1 MTKAKKMTEDK
12 TIQYKIIGKNG
23 EVIDDQSFNDYD
35 KLADHMLT
43 LADKW
48 YNGLYDADDSLEI
61 STFDKT
67 GELIYTDTATFGE
80 TMDEQSSL
88 EDELKQIVDIRN
100 ESAGQGFGESTS
112 KPRKKNKKN

>member
-1 MTKAKKMTEDK
+1 LTKVKKMSEDK

-35 KLADHMLT
+35 KLADHMLS
-43 LADKW
+43 LAEKW
-48 YNGLYDADDSLEI
+48 YTGLYDADDSLEI

-80 TMDEQSSL
+80 TMDEQSNL
-88 EDELKQIVDIRN
+88 EDDLKQIVNIRN
-100 ESAGQGFGESTS
+100 ESAGQGFGDPPS
-112 KPRKKNKKN
+112 KSRKKNKKN

>member
-1 MTKAKKMTEDK
+1 MNEDK
-12 TIQYKIIGKNG
+12 TIQYKIVGKNG

-35 KLADHMLT
+35 KLADHMLG
-43 LADKW
+43 LAEKW
-48 YNGLYDADDSLEI
+48 YTGLYDADDSLEI

-80 TMDEQSSL
+80 TMNDESDL
-88 EDELKQIVDIRN
+88 ENELKQLVETRN
-100 ESAGQGFGESTS
+100 ESAGQGFGDPPS